1 MFRGSF
7 FISFSAFEILILIN
21 HTQEVTANFNDYSEY
36 ANYIGL
42 NSACKMRWTGQW
54 PQNVNEVQPTSGKAT
69 INEEQL
75 DQQQIMSIEH
85 QLHQQL
91 QQQFCVEQF
100 QLLSQL
106 QVRLISCLF
115 FFVNP

>member
-1 MFRGSF
+1 M
-7 FISFSAFEILILIN
+7 
-21 HTQEVTANFNDYSEY
+21 TANFNEYTEY

-42 NSACKMRWTGQW
+42 NSACKMRWAGQW
-54 PQNVNEVQPTSGKAT
+54 PQNPDGSQQTGGKGVT
-69 INEEQL
+69 DEQQL
-75 DQQQIMSIEH
+75 DQQQLMSIEH

-106 QVRLISCLF
+106 QVKRIKIRFCFYLIRI
-115 FFVNP
+115 VAK